1 MNTRYKAGAG
11 VLIAALFILAD
22 LSFLSAAGN
31 AETPPDLRGAWK
43 GTGEVYYP
51 DAVKKIDTELNITEQ
66 DGWYFKGT
74 RGWKLVDPP
83 EKPLGYIMNTP
94 VNEADEPFLGVVG
107 FDGKS
112 LTLVENGDLGTMK
125 AVLAGEDKME
135 FLYYEPGEH
144 PLVFRLVLT
153 RERAGE

>member
-1 MNTRYKAGAG
+1 MAIDYVADRTETIKSYPNFTITQMPGRGFSSLFITADIPPNYPARIKWRYYFIKNDRGRSIEMNTRYKAGAG

-51 DAVKKIDTELNITEQ
+51 GAVKKIDTELNITEQ

-94 VNEADEPFLGVVG
+94 VN
-107 FDGKS
+107 
-112 LTLVENGDLGTMK
+112 
-125 AVLAGEDKME
+125 
-135 FLYYEPGEH
+135 
-144 PLVFRLVLT
+144 
-153 RERAGE
+153 